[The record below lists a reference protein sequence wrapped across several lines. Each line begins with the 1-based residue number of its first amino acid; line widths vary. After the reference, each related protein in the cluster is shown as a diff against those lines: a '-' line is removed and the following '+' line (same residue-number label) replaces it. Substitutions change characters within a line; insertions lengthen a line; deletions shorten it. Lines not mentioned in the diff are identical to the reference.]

1 MLLLAIETSTL
12 SGGVALIG
20 EEGIVAEYR
29 LNIEITHS
37 ERLLVMIDRVLQ
49 EARVSLS
56 KVDALAVSIGPGS
69 FTGLRIGLATAEGLA
84 LGAAKP
90 IVTVPTLMALAS
102 RVPFSTLPVV
112 PLLDA
117 KKKEVYWAAFGF
129 EAGVCRRLIDDEVS
143 SPEEMLRRIPRPALF
158 LGEGSRLYADL
169 IRREMGEQAR
179 FAPAALLLP
188 SASSVAEIGLEKL
201 KRGELSDPVSATP
214 FYLRRS
220 EAEIKWEER

>member
-20 EEGIVAEYR
+20 EEGIIAEYR

-49 EARVSLS
+49 EARIPLS

-90 IVTVPTLMALAS
+90 IVTVPTLMALAC

-117 KKKEVYWAAFGF
+117 KKKEVYWAAFQFDG
-129 EAGVCRRLIDDEVS
+129 EICRRLIDDEVS

-158 LGEGSRLYADL
+158 LGEGARLYADL
-169 IRREMGEQAR
+169 IRKEMGDQSR

-188 SASSVAEIGLEKL
+188 SAASVAEIGLEKL
-201 KRGELSDPVSATP
+201 RRGELSDPISATP
-214 FYLRRS
+214 LYLRRS
-220 EAEIKWEER
+220 EAEIKWENR